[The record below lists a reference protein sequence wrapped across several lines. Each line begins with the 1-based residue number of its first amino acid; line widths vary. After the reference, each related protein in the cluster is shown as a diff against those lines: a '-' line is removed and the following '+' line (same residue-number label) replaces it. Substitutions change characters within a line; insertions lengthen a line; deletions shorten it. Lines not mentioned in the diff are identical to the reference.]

1 MPDTSVVN
9 AYAATEPGG
18 ELSPFQYE
26 LPAIG
31 HDDVDIAVEYC
42 GVCHSDLSMLNN
54 SWHATQYPF
63 VPGHEVIGTVAAVGD
78 QVKNLA
84 VGDKVGLGWF
94 SHSCMRC
101 DSCMTGDHNFC
112 AEKQM
117 TIMGRH
123 GGFADRVR
131 CHWAWAVPLP
141 NTLDQ
146 ASAGPLFCA
155 GATVFNPLVQFA
167 VQPTDRVGVIGIGG
181 LGHLALQFL
190 NKWGCEV
197 TAFTSSPNKAEEARR
212 MGAHRV
218 VNSREP
224 DELKSIAGSL
234 NFILNTTDVTLN
246 WEAYMGALARKG
258 RLHTVGMVPE
268 PMAVSAVALVSG
280 QRSLSGS
287 PMSSPASNRKM
298 LEFCARHEIAPVTEE
313 FALADVNNAI
323 AHLESGKAR
332 YRVVLKI

>member
-1 MPDTSVVN
+1 MSGTTVVN
-9 AYAATEPGG
+9 AYAAHEPRG
-18 ELSPFQYE
+18 ELTPLQFE
-26 LPAIG
+26 LPPVG
-31 HDDVDIAVEYC
+31 PEDVDIAVEYC

-54 SWHATQYPF
+54 EWYVTQYPF
-63 VPGHEVIGTVAAVGD
+63 VPGHEVIGTVAAVGE
-78 QVKNLA
+78 QVKNMA

-101 DSCMTGDHNFC
+101 NSCMTGDHNLC
-112 AEKQM
+112 AETQM

-141 NTLDQ
+141 ATLDQ

-155 GATVFNPLVQFA
+155 GATVFNPLLQFG

-197 TAFTSSPNKAEEARR
+197 IAFTSSPDKAEEALR

-218 VNSREP
+218 INSREP
-224 DELKSIAGSL
+224 KELSSIAGSL
-234 NFILNTTDVTLN
+234 NFIMNTTDVTLN
-246 WEAYMGALARKG
+246 WEAYMGALTGKG
-258 RLHTVGMVPE
+258 RLHTVGMVAE
-268 PMAVSAVALVSG
+268 PMAVSAVSLVSG
-280 QRSLSGS
+280 QKSLSGS

-298 LEFCARHEIAPVTEE
+298 LEFCARHAIAPVTEE

-323 AHLESGKAR
+323 AHLEGGKAR
-332 YRVVLKI
+332 YRVVLKV